1 MWWPGGERCR
11 RPNLKDLISITL
23 SNKTTIIVPVGAR
36 YRRPNLKDLI
46 SITLSNKTTIVNP
59 KQKKN
64 YYSGKQ
70 L

>member
-1 MWWPGGERCR
+1 MWWPVGARCR

-23 SNKTTIIVPVGAR
+23 SNKTIIVPVGAR
-36 YRRPNLKDLI
+36 CRRPNLKDLI
-46 SITLSNKTTIVNP
+46 SITLTNKTIIVNP

-64 YYSGKQ
+64 YYFGKQ